1 MELIL
6 KEDVPKLG
14 RRGDVVEVKAG
25 YGRNYLL
32 PQKLAMPATAGN
44 LKAVAQMK
52 AAAIRREATEKAE
65 AQQLAQMLAGVK
77 LSVTRKAGETGT
89 LFGSVT
95 TMDIAELLE
104 KAGYQIDRRKIEL
117 DDHIKQLGD
126 FQIPI
131 RLQHEVTATVALQ
144 VLAEGNES
152 GEPAQPSEATESAA
166 PAESAEQA

>member
-6 KEDVPKLG
+6 KEDVAKLG

-32 PQKLAMPATAGN
+32 PKKLAMPATAGN
-44 LKAVAQMK
+44 LKAVTQMK
-52 AAAIRREATEKAE
+52 AAAIRREATAKAE
-65 AQQLAQMLAGVK
+65 AQQLAQMLSGVK

-95 TMDIAELLE
+95 SMDIAELLE

-117 DDHIKQLGD
+117 DEHIKQLGE

-131 RLQHEVTATVALQ
+131 RLQHEVTATVSLH
-144 VLAEGNES
+144 VVAEADES
-152 GEPAQPSEATESAA
+152 GATAQPSEQ
-166 PAESAEQA
+166 PESAEQA